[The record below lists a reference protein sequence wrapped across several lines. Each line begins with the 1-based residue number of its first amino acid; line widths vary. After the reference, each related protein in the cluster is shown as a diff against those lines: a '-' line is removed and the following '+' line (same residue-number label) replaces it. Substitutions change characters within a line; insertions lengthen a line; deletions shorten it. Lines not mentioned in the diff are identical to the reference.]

1 MFGHVSSRLFG
12 CIVDHEM
19 SCKSIM
25 HSELTREQS
34 IGVHCVVSR
43 RPKRT
48 QRTQKTH
55 FQTQNVPLNMVH

>member
-1 MFGHVSSRLFG
+1 MFGDDWLPPFG

-25 HSELTREQS
+25 RSELTREQS
-34 IGVHCVVSR
+34 IGVHCVAGK

-48 QRTQKTH
+48 QRTEKAI
-55 FQTQNVPLNMVH
+55 FKPGMAL